1 MNILTSIEEIVKGYF
16 GDLFEN
22 IESFYLKNF
31 LILIQGLLTQTN
43 TSVSGMTLNSLNSLS
58 HTTLTR
64 FLRGY
69 SPFWESLQKALWDVL
84 GSKVQG
90 KRILVLD
97 DTLVE
102 RKGKQIPYAS
112 KQFDHCQNRF
122 TKGQVVL
129 TIGELFEKVFYPLD
143 MLFANTG
150 KSKNNKTKN
159 ELALSWL
166 KANDVKDSII
176 LADSWYTNSTL
187 IEGCYY
193 WLKATFIG
201 QLKSSIILKTE
212 GKVLKVKKLITSSK
226 FNRTTEVH
234 GKKIAYRSYLAYP
247 HPLRIPVKV
256 VVTRIENGSS
266 AVLLSSD
273 TSLSSEEI
281 IHYYALRW
289 TIESFFKFAKQNLS
303 FSNCQIRSSDAQ
315 NHFMLLIS
323 VAYLIFNDLKSLC
336 LKAKPKC
343 SNPVFWAAFHTALS
357 ILLDIVLNKQV
368 LDFTLVA
375 SRETNCPR
383 HVRPLLQPLLL
394 SCTS

>member
-16 GDLFEN
+16 GELFEN
-22 IESFYLKNF
+22 IEGFYLKNF

-64 FLRGY
+64 FLKGY
-69 SPFWESLQKALWDVL
+69 KPFWKRLQKEFWRVL

-102 RKGKQIPYAS
+102 RRGKQIPHTS
-112 KQFDHCQNRF
+112 KQFDHCRNRF
-122 TKGQVVL
+122 TKGQIVL

-143 MLFANTG
+143 MLFADSCKG
-150 KSKNNKTKN
+150 KSNKTKN
-159 ELALSWL
+159 DMALSWL
-166 KANDVKDSII
+166 KENDVKDSII

-187 IEGCYY
+187 IEGCHR
-193 WLKATFIG
+193 WLKSTFIG

-212 GKVLKVKKLITSSK
+212 GKVLKVKKLVASSK
-226 FNRTTEVH
+226 LNRTTEVH
-234 GKKIAYRSYLAYP
+234 GKTIAYRSYLAYP
-247 HPLRIPVKV
+247 QPLRIPVKV
-256 VVTRIENGSS
+256 VVTKIEDGSS

-273 TSLSSEEI
+273 TSLSSEDI
-281 IHYYALRW
+281 IHYYSLRW

-336 LKAKPKC
+336 LKVNPKC

-357 ILLDIVLNKQV
+357 ILLDIFHNKLV
-368 LDFTLVA
+368 LDFALVA
-375 SRETNCPR
+375 SRQSSCPN

>member
-1 MNILTSIEEIVKGYF
+1 MTSIEGIVKGYF
-16 GDLFEN
+16 GELFEN

-69 SPFWESLQKALWDVL
+69 NPFWESLQKEFWHVI
-84 GSKVQG
+84 GSKVQA

-97 DTLVE
+97 DTPVE

-112 KQFDHCQNRF
+112 KQFDHCRNRF
-122 TKGQVVL
+122 TKGQIVL

-143 MLFANTG
+143 MLFADTG

-187 IEGCYY
+187 IEGCHY

-201 QLKSSIILKTE
+201 QLKSSIILRTE
-212 GKVLKVKKLITSSK
+212 GKILKVKKLI
-226 FNRTTEVH
+226 
-234 GKKIAYRSYLAYP
+234 AYRSYPAYP
-247 HPLRIPVKV
+247 QPFRIPVKV
-256 VVTRIENGSS
+256 VVTRIEDGSS

-273 TSLSSEEI
+273 TSLSSEDI
-281 IHYYALRW
+281 IRYYALRW

-323 VAYLIFNDLKSLC
+323 VAYLIFWS
-336 LKAKPKC
+336 
-343 SNPVFWAAFHTALS
+343 F
-357 ILLDIVLNKQV
+357 
-368 LDFTLVA
+368 
-375 SRETNCPR
+375 RET
-383 HVRPLLQPLLL
+383 PLQFP
-394 SCTS
+394 